1 MKLLR
6 YLLVLLV
13 LIPSLASAQV
23 LVKDH
28 LFHPK
33 QYNEGYYDV
42 EPDFVYKCEFNI
54 EPQHCTNEYAARYQ
68 FKEMEL
74 TLPEGYNVEQIMFL
88 GHHDSGQYVVT
99 VKTYDDGSADYVLH
113 MFNNMDHCYSSVD
126 LSDQFQ
132 RFSRITHFTYYRG
145 FFYFNME
152 APDGQVGDVE
162 HTCFYYIYCY
172 DPETE
177 KIIWESESETTR
189 GEFLLTDD
197 YVFAG
202 FGGSNCN
209 DFITMLNRE
218 NGQHLCQ
225 LPMPTQPTAIGL
237 AGDSIY
243 FTDYAGVLYRYLVK
257 PYGVRVTGKGVRLRR
272 GPGTEYEI
280 FADPFTGKTLYPL
293 LGDVLTFTG
302 HTDEWN
308 EVRFMGETLYISKQ
322 FSEYYNG
329 EAKNASGLAHQQWQN
344 ASLAR
349 DGRYVHHPY
358 AEIPI
363 PFEGEE
369 SSFVVMTNETQA
381 AVFLQSPSGEMT
393 LITEGD
399 PNELH
404 VYPEVQTVRYYFG
417 NAIGL
422 EEERIYVVENGR
434 LTDTWIRT
442 IKPLGNIREQDEISV
457 ETICTHT
464 VNGKT
469 TKCTESEFEAISEA
483 VRDVEEYNI
492 INVFDL

>member
-1 MKLLR
+1 MKILR
-6 YLLVLLV
+6 YLLSLLV
-13 LIPSLASAQV
+13 LIPTLMSAQV

-28 LFHPK
+28 IFHPK

-54 EPQHCTNEYAARYQ
+54 EPQHCTNEFAARYQ
-68 FKEMEL
+68 FKKMEL
-74 TLPEGYNVEQIMFL
+74 ALPDGYNVDQIMFF
-88 GHHDSGQYVVT
+88 GHHDSGQYAVT
-99 VKTYDDGSADYVLH
+99 VKEFDDGSADYVLH
-113 MFNNMDHCYSSVD
+113 MFNNMDRCYSSVN

-132 RFSRITHFTYYRG
+132 RFSRIAHFVYYRG

-162 HTCFYYIYCY
+162 HTCFYYVYCY
-172 DPETE
+172 DPEVE
-177 KIIWESESETTR
+177 KIIWESGSETSR
-189 GEFLLTDD
+189 GEFLITDD
-197 YVFAG
+197 YIFAG

-209 DFITMLNRE
+209 DFITMLKRE
-218 NGQHLCQ
+218 DGQQLC
-225 LPMPTQPTAIGL
+225 LVPMPTQPSAIGL

-243 FTDYAGVLYRYLVK
+243 FSDYHGDLYRCLVK

-293 LGDVLTFTG
+293 EGDVLEFTG

-329 EAKNASGLAHQQWQN
+329 EAKDASALAQQQWRN

-349 DGRYVHHPY
+349 GGQYVSHPF

-363 PFEGEE
+363 PFDGEE
-369 SSFVVMTNETQA
+369 SSFVVMTNDTQA

-404 VYPEVQTVRYYFG
+404 VYPEVQSVRYYFG
-417 NAIGL
+417 NAIGI
-422 EEERIYVVENGR
+422 EEERIYVVEHGQ
-434 LTDTWIRT
+434 LTDIWTRS